1 MGVSGVELRR
11 GHVLWCGLS
20 LGLAALALASPQLL
34 GDQVRDG
41 LAGLEEA
48 SAAWL
53 WLAGCCFAGALVV
66 AGAVWRAGLRSLDT
80 SIGLVDSAACFGA
93 GSLVNS
99 LAPAK
104 LGTAVRL
111 ALYTRAVKGEGRIWS
126 VAGVGTAIGAAHL
139 FWLGVLAVIAAAA
152 GVVPLWTLLILPCAL
167 LGGVAAAFFARRL
180 HSSRRIAH
188 VLDGF
193 RELGRSPRA
202 TASLL
207 AWTGLAMA
215 IRLAAVSAVMAAFGI
230 DRPLT
235 AAFLVVPA
243 VQLAGFL
250 PLTPGNIGV
259 AGAAAA
265 FALRAHGVEADL
277 AVTAGIAFNVVET
290 VSSLAFGAG
299 SALYLAGAQTAVRRW
314 APVAAGAT
322 ACAALAGAFSWT
334 VLVPLA

>member
-1 MGVSGVELRR
+1 MGISGVALRR
-11 GHVLWCGLS
+11 GHVLSCALS
-20 LGLAALALASPQLL
+20 LGLVALALASPQLL
-34 GDQVRDG
+34 GDNVRDG
-41 LAGLEEA
+41 LAGLGEA

-53 WLAGCCFAGALVV
+53 WLAGSCFAGALFV
-66 AGAVWRAGLRSLDT
+66 AGAVWRSGLRSVGA
-80 SIGLVDSAACFGA
+80 SIGPVDSAACFGA

-111 ALYTRAVKGEGRIWS
+111 ALYTRAVKGSGRIWS
-126 VAGVGTAIGAAHL
+126 VAGIGTAIGAAHL
-139 FWLGVLAVIAAAA
+139 FWLGALVVIAVFA
-152 GVVPLWTLLILPCAL
+152 GVLPMWPLLVIPCAL
-167 LGGVAAAFFARRL
+167 LAAVAAALFARRFN
-180 HSSRRIAH
+180 SSRRIAH
-188 VLDGF
+188 LLDGF
-193 RELGRSPRA
+193 RELGRSRRA

-215 IRLAAVSAVMAAFGI
+215 VRLAAVSAVMTAFGI
-230 DRPLT
+230 DRPL
-235 AAFLVVPA
+235 AAALLIVPA
-243 VQLAGFL
+243 VQLAGVL

-265 FALRAHGVEADL
+265 FALRAHGAEADL

-299 SALYLAGAQTAVRRW
+299 SALYLASAQTAVRRW
-314 APVAAGAT
+314 APIAAGGT

>member
-11 GHVLWCGLS
+11 GHVLWCVLS

-53 WLAGCCFAGALVV
+53 WLARRLFRRRAGRRRCRLA
-66 AGAVWRAGLRSLDT
+66 AGLRSLDA

-111 ALYTRAVKGEGRIWS
+111 ALYTRAVKGKGRIWS

-152 GVVPLWTLLILPCAL
+152 GVVPFWTLLILPCAL

-314 APVAAGAT
+314 APVAAGVT